1 MAPAAGA
8 SSATWPI
15 PAAASRPSWSS
26 PGQSTCA
33 STHDLRRR
41 TAPPK
46 TRYGL
51 STSARDH
58 PWYHISSP
66 TVRQR
71 ALRREYRPCKRSG
84 YRRHQ
89 PLPEEA
95 REQMKLGF
103 VGLGAM
109 GAPMATNLLGAGHEL
124 AVWNRSPER
133 ADPLVEA
140 GARRADSPAD
150 AASGTRATILMLTN
164 AEAVQEVLFGEE
176 GVVKGLPAGAAVINM
191 GTIGTVATTRIA
203 EKLDDLGFR
212 MLDAPVAGSTPVAAA
227 GELDIMVGGDEQTIE
242 EFQPV
247 LAAMG
252 EKISYMGEVGS
263 GALIKLINNL
273 ILGAT
278 MAVLSE
284 GLALGEAAGIPVEKQ
299 LEVLAGGAASGVAQ
313 RKSAYLISRSYEPQF
328 KFSHELKDLYYALE
342 LGRDLE
348 DPLPITA
355 VVSQI
360 YNAGMREH
368 AEEDLSAV
376 AEVYRQRVNARP
388 AQV

>member
-1 MAPAAGA
+1 
-8 SSATWPI
+8 
-15 PAAASRPSWSS
+15 
-26 PGQSTCA
+26 
-33 STHDLRRR
+33 
-41 TAPPK
+41 
-46 TRYGL
+46 
-51 STSARDH
+51 
-58 PWYHISSP
+58 
-66 TVRQR
+66 
-71 ALRREYRPCKRSG
+71 
-84 YRRHQ
+84 
-89 PLPEEA
+89 
-95 REQMKLGF
+95 MKLGF
-103 VGLGAM
+103 IGLGAM
-109 GAPMATNLLGAGHEL
+109 GAPMARNLLEAGHEL
-124 AVWNRSPER
+124 AVWNRSSER
-133 ADPLVEA
+133 ASPLVEA

-284 GLALGEAAGIPVEKQ
+284 GLALGEAAGTPVEKQ